1 MTNPSAD
8 DARPATAGRAPAPE
22 SGPPPQ
28 AREAQEPPPA
38 GTAGPPG
45 AGGEAPADGEAPAE
59 TGEAAAET
67 AAVQAEEAAAQAETA
82 AVDAEIAAGQ
92 AEAAFAEAPATAG
105 SNGDQPLLRLVG
117 VGKNFG
123 PVRALTDINLDVPVG
138 QVTALVGDNG
148 AGKSTLIKT
157 ISGIWPQDHGEILWD
172 GRPVRLHSPK
182 DASDLGIATVY
193 QDLALADNLDI
204 VQNMFLGR
212 EPVRHWVLDEVA
224 MEKQAKRTLAD
235 LSVVTIRSVRQ
246 PVGSLSGGQRQA
258 VAVAKAV
265 LRQARLVIMDEPTA
279 ALGVTQTRVVLD
291 LIKRLKGQGIAVLVI
306 SHNLSDVFE
315 VADRVAVLRLGR
327 MAAVGPLAQFDT
339 ESIVDLMTTGTSKRL
354 AAVPAEPASGS
365 SSEH

>member
-1 MTNPSAD
+1 VTTPSAD
-8 DARPATAGRAPAPE
+8 DARPANAGRAPAPE
-22 SGPPPQ
+22 SGQPPQ
-28 AREAQEPPPA
+28 AHEAQEPDAPGSAPA
-38 GTAGPPG
+38 GDAVPV
-45 AGGEAPADGEAPAE
+45 GEAPTEVAAIRAE
-59 TGEAAAET
+59 K
-67 AAVQAEEAAAQAETA
+67 AAAQAETA
-82 AVDAEIAAGQ
+82 AVDAEIAAER
-92 AEAAFAEAPATAG
+92 AETAFAEAPATAG
-105 SNGDQPLLRLVG
+105 SNGDQPLLRLVD

-123 PVRALTDINLDVPVG
+123 PVRALTDINLDVPIG

-157 ISGIWPQDHGEILWD
+157 ISGIWQQDHGQILWE

-182 DASDLGIATVY
+182 DAADLGIATVY

-212 EPVRHWVLDEVA
+212 EPVKHLVLDEVA
-224 MEKQAKRTLAD
+224 MEKQAKATLAD

-265 LRQARLVIMDEPTA
+265 LRQAKLVIMDEPTA

-291 LIKRLKGQGIAVLVI
+291 LIHRLKSQGIAVLVI
-306 SHNLSDVFE
+306 SHNLNDVFE

-327 MAAVGPLAQFDT
+327 MAAVGPLARFDT
-339 ESIVDLMTTGTSKRL
+339 ESIVDLMTTGSSKRL
-354 AAVPAEPASGS
+354 AAVPAEPSSGS